1 MQPND
6 VTQMDRALLEHLPVG
21 LLLLDEDGQVIWVNR
36 LMTELLATAAPEL
49 LGKSAEQLPQ
59 AVQQALATEPS
70 IYQLPAN
77 QRWVTR
83 EVLRGERGQRLLV
96 MADVS
101 AQEQL
106 AEENARLRQ
115 QVEDLK
121 LTDDLTGLP
130 NKRAV
135 SQALDLHI
143 SRSRR
148 YHNPLSV
155 ALVFLDMQTMSS
167 VQPLSTDPVVLAV
180 SRFLRDRLRWVDQIA
195 RWEDNVFLVVLPET
209 SESDA
214 RALLDKIASEQD
226 GMVLPEAHGNVRPQL
241 SFGLACWKKGD
252 DMRTLLRSVLN
263 DLRAHSGV

>member
-21 LLLLDEDGQVIWVNR
+21 LLLLDEGGQVIWVNR
-36 LMTELLATAAPEL
+36 LMTELLAMAAAEL

-59 AVQQALATEPS
+59 AAQQALSTEPS
-70 IYQLPAN
+70 VYQLPAN

-148 YHNPLSV
+148 
-155 ALVFLDMQTMSS
+155 
-167 VQPLSTDPVVLAV
+167 
-180 SRFLRDRLRWVDQIA
+180 
-195 RWEDNVFLVVLPET
+195 
-209 SESDA
+209 
-214 RALLDKIASEQD
+214 
-226 GMVLPEAHGNVRPQL
+226 
-241 SFGLACWKKGD
+241 
-252 DMRTLLRSVLN
+252 
-263 DLRAHSGV
+263 